1 MSDTIGPMMTQLLTQ
16 YGLESLAPWLSNL
29 IINNASDDEIMLE
42 LYDQPAFKQRF
53 PAIFTR
59 QAAGLPP
66 LSPSDYLT
74 YEDFAKTSA
83 KGWGINITQDEINA
97 ALSADLSMKEMDDR
111 MGMVSAAVHTLS
123 PQVRGQVEVLYG
135 ITDED
140 LKRAWLDPAAQAPI
154 LRKRLTAA
162 QIAAEGMAV
171 GFGQL
176 TAMQAERLA
185 EAGLS
190 AEQARQGLGALT
202 QESELFKAT
211 DATEENI
218 GTDAQLG
225 LLLGDQPLAN
235 TIEARQQRRKSPF
248 ESGGGF
254 ATGKTG
260 VTGLGSAAR

>member
-59 QAAGLPP
+59 QADGLPP

-83 KGWGINITQDEINA
+83 KGWGINISQGEINA
-97 ALSADLSMKEMDDR
+97 ALSADVSIKEMDDR
-111 MGMVSAAVHTLS
+111 MSMASAAVHTLS
-123 PQVRGQVEVLYG
+123 PQVRGQVNVLYG
-135 ITDED
+135 INEED
-140 LKRAWLDPAAQAPI
+140 LVRAWLDPREQAPV

-162 QIAAEGMAV
+162 QIAAEGLAT

-176 TAMQAERLA
+176 NVMQAERLA
-185 EAGLS
+185 EGGIDADAARKGL
-190 AEQARQGLGALT
+190 AQLT
-202 QESELFKAT
+202 QEHELFQAT
-211 DATEENI
+211 DATEADI

-225 LLLGDQPLAN
+225 LLLGDQDLA
-235 TIEARQQRRKSPF
+235 TAVERRAQRRKSPF